1 MKTKNIQYQIFSF
14 VVLTALMVISLT
26 KAAYADP
33 TGDWIRE
40 NCYTYYDTQY
50 AGRLSIKNR
59 SLELIKST
67 YTPEQVELY
76 LQCAYTGDYYPFRV
90 ATGSFKP
97 VFELMPYDVI
107 NDGSIIDYEYKAYFV
122 LGPYATIQDYMAWA
136 SSQGLDPWGIN
147 TNDPCVKI
155 ALKQIPKPAQ
165 ITKEQY
171 LANHGQA
178 AAAPAASGSAV
189 EALKT
194 YKGNTA
200 EFNAYYYYSNYA
212 DLQTALGANG
222 DALLKHWNEHG
233 KAEGRI
239 ANKTK

>member
-1 MKTKNIQYQIFSF
+1 MKTKLNTVLKTLF
-14 VVLTALMVISLT
+14 VAALIAIVGIGSAVNGHADAVSDIIISH
-26 KAAYADP
+26 
-33 TGDWIRE
+33 
-40 NCYTYYDTQY
+40 NYTSYPTQY
-50 AGRLSIKNR
+50 AGALYIKNS
-59 SLELIKST
+59 SLELIKSK

-165 ITKEQY
+165 ITKAQY
-171 LANHGQA
+171 LANHGA
-178 AAAPAASGSAV
+178 TAAPAASGTAV

-212 DLQTALGANG
+212 DLQTALGTNG